1 MMARGDGNRSR
12 HPSAPVLRYAHGLP
26 SNHSNVPAM
35 HSVLKTS
42 LAACAFALTAFAPAF
57 VPTAHAQSALPT
69 INLNA
74 GMYAIH
80 AEVADNPASRERGL
94 MYRQNMP
101 ANAGMLFVFD
111 EKAGHC
117 FWMKNTNLPLSI
129 AFLADDGSIVN
140 IEDMAPQTEDNH
152 CPRAAVRYALEMN
165 KGWFA
170 QKGIK
175 SGAKIGGLP
184 APKQPQ

>member
-1 MMARGDGNRSR
+1 
-12 HPSAPVLRYAHGLP
+12 
-26 SNHSNVPAM
+26 M
-35 HSVLKTS
+35 HSVLKTLIAMGATALAS
-42 LAACAFALTAFAPAF
+42 LSQ
-57 VPTAHAQSALPT
+57 AQSALPVIPLT
-69 INLNA
+69 A
-74 GMYAIH
+74 GMYAIQ
-80 AEVADNPASRERGL
+80 AEVAASSEARERGL
-94 MYRQNMP
+94 MFRKSMP

-117 FWMKNTNLPLSI
+117 FWMRNTDLPLSI

-140 IEDMAPQTEDNH
+140 IEDMKPQTEDNH

-175 SGAKIGGLP
+175 PGAKIGGLP
-184 APKQPQ
+184 QARQAQ

>member
-1 MMARGDGNRSR
+1 
-12 HPSAPVLRYAHGLP
+12 
-26 SNHSNVPAM
+26 M
-35 HSVLKTS
+35 HIVLKS
-42 LAACAFALTAFAPAF
+42 LLAIGATALTGL
-57 VPTAHAQSALPT
+57 AHAQEAMPVIPLT
-69 INLNA
+69 A
-74 GMYAIH
+74 GMYAIQ
-80 AEVADNPASRERGL
+80 AEVAATPEQRERGL
-94 MYRQNMP
+94 MYRKSMP
-101 ANAGMLFVFD
+101 ANAGMLFLFD

-175 SGAKIGGLP
+175 PGAKIGGLP
-184 APKQPQ
+184 QPRQAQ